1 MLLIKDENIE
11 LHIID
16 SEKSFKELS
25 DGTIWNI
32 PKFEI
37 ESETIL
43 VIRSINNKI
52 GIRVERGLYFDEK
65 NIIIDFERLTY
76 KYPDKI
82 NKKVIEII
90 NRIMKDKI
98 IDKICKNK
106 IDYKKIKND
115 NIVIIQNPEELYDI
129 NFLITVRGR
138 ANFAQPMY
146 DSFKLAAK
154 KSSLNIT
161 YTVIEHSENPEHSK
175 FCKKNKINYIWIK
188 SDKGELFNKCLSYN
202 MGVFFGHKSK
212 YCLFHD
218 IDCLVQS
225 DFFLNLFN
233 NISHKQCRAIQC
245 FTGRRVLYINEQF
258 TPKVISGEFSVD
270 DLSLDMPE
278 VDLPR
283 LGGKVMIGAPGG
295 SILVERDLFFEVGGY
310 DAELFL
316 ANSPEDAF
324 FWTKVDTVDKMCV
337 SDDPD
342 IEIYHMYHPP
352 TWMNNPHTSEMQ
364 FINNIFKVL
373 SLEDKKEII
382 DLKVEMIKEFK

>member
-16 SEKSFKELS
+16 SEESFKELS
-25 DGTIWNI
+25 EGTIWDI
-32 PKFEI
+32 PRFEF

-43 VIRSINNKI
+43 IIKSPSYKRGVRI
-52 GIRVERGLYFDEK
+52 ERGLYFDEK
-65 NIIIDFERLTY
+65 NFLIDFDKIMNSYSDKITEKIIETMKEIIIN
-76 KYPDKI
+76 KI
-82 NKKVIEII
+82 N
-90 NRIMKDKI
+90 N
-98 IDKICKNK
+98 NK
-106 IDYKKIKND
+106 IDYKKIKDD

-129 NFLITVRGR
+129 NFLITARGR
-138 ANFAQPMY
+138 ADFAQPMY
-146 DSFKLAAK
+146 DSFKAAAE

-161 YTVIEHSENPEHSK
+161 YTVVEHSEIPEHSK
-175 FCKKNKINYIWIK
+175 FCKKNKLNYIWIK
-188 SDKGELFNKCLSYN
+188 SAPGELFNKCLSYN
-202 MGVFFGHKSK
+202 MGVFFGPKSK

-225 DFFLNLFN
+225 NFFLNLFD

-245 FTGRRVLYINEQF
+245 FTGRRVLYINQEF
-258 TPKVISGEFSVD
+258 TPKVISGEFPVD
-270 DLSLDMPE
+270 KLSLDMPE

-295 SILVERDLFFEVGGY
+295 SIMVERDLFFEVGGY

-324 FWTKVDTVDKMCV
+324 FWTKVDTIDKMHI

-342 IEIYHMYHPP
+342 IELYHMYHPP
-352 TWMNNPHTSEMQ
+352 TWMNNPFVHDMQ
-364 FINNIFKVL
+364 AINGIFNQL
-373 SLEDKKEII
+373 LTDDKKEII
-382 DLKVEMIKEFK
+382 NLKAETIEEFK